1 MIKIYGKVGCVSCKE
16 AVTLCENKG
25 VDYQYLSLGKDYNV
39 SEFMSIKDGHRSFP
53 LILKDGEYVGTLTHL
68 QNILN

>member
-53 LILKDGEYVGTLTHL
+53 LILKDAEYVGTLTHL